1 MAFNGI
7 LDDFSMFGKSKKTT
21 TSGIPDETYEEK
33 IKRLEK
39 EYLLAQNKAEQE
51 YRNNQNKHTKQECL
65 YLKEAQ
71 QKCQE
76 LASITQGAEREHRL
90 KQVKFIETN
99 LTKIVRELDADTA
112 DRIEKLKEDS
122 KKKNTQTNSTKSN
135 NQVPKAAQISDEEV
149 AGWFKEIPKHSFE
162 DVSGMDELKETL
174 KKCVSDTHMELRQYL
189 KKKTVRSY
197 IFIGPSGC
205 GKTYIVEAFAHELI
219 KEQNYKYMS
228 LKSGDI
234 LSPLVGVAEQKVGR
248 LFKEIEAN
256 APCLVFIDEIDGVCK
271 NRKLSNLPEY
281 SKTLT
286 TAFLTGYNDIC
297 NSDKEIIFIAAT
309 NFPNQVDDAMVDRIR
324 VIRVP
329 LPDMKARISAFEK
342 GLKDLISIG
351 EDLTL
356 EEIGQ
361 ATKDYSYRDIDR
373 FIELLKDEIEILAEK
388 KQISDSEMV
397 HKLQNKEI
405 CIDKEMFND
414 LLKKNV
420 ATPKDKILSELD
432 EWENRFKKE

>member
-7 LDDFSMFGKSKKTT
+7 LDDFSMFGKGKKVTS
-21 TSGIPDETYEEK
+21 SGIPDETYEEK

-51 YRNNQNKHTKQECL
+51 YRNNGNKHTKQECL

-76 LASITQGAEREHRL
+76 LANVSQGAEREHRL
-90 KQVKFIETN
+90 KQAKFIDTN

-112 DRIEKLKEDS
+112 DRIEKIKEES
-122 KKKNTQTNSTKSN
+122 KTKKEQKNSTPIKKSS
-135 NQVPKAAQISDEEV
+135 QISDEEV
-149 AGWFKEIPKHSFE
+149 QAWFKELPKHSFD

-174 KKCVSDTHMELRQYL
+174 KKCVSDSHKELREYL
-189 KKKTVRSY
+189 NRKTVQSY

-219 KEQNYKYMS
+219 QEQNYKYMS
-228 LKSGDI
+228 ISSGDI
-234 LSPLVGVAEQKVGR
+234 LSPLVGVAEQKVER
-248 LFKEIEAN
+248 LFKEIEEN

-271 NRKLSNLPEY
+271 NRKLPNLAEH

-286 TAFLTGYNDIC
+286 TAFLTGYNNIC
-297 NSDKEIIFIAAT
+297 NSDKDIIFIAAT

-329 LPDMKARISAFEK
+329 LPDKKARSAAFEK
-342 GLKDLISIG
+342 ALKNMISLGNDI
-351 EDLTL
+351 TL

-361 ATKDYSYRDIDR
+361 LTKDYSYRDISR
-373 FIELLKDEIEILAEK
+373 FIELIKDKIENLAEE

-397 HKLQNKEI
+397 QKLQNKEI
-405 CIDKEMFND
+405 CLTKEMFD
-414 LLKKNV
+414 ELLQKNV